1 MSTIQ
6 KTWLP
11 VYFFDMQFNFD
22 FSNLVFDG
30 KDIVVFGVAG
40 IISIIALVTAIMT
53 RSKMKKML
61 KGTKPVTLEKSIM
74 EIVKSLQDLEDFQE
88 DAIKLFKQYNDR
100 IHSSVRAVET
110 LRYNAFKGMGTG
122 GNQSFTSVFSDEHG
136 DGLII
141 TGLFASESM
150 RVFAKPMAGFE
161 SQFELTHEELEA
173 VKMAKAKVVKYHK
186 E

>member
-1 MSTIQ
+1 
-6 KTWLP
+6 
-11 VYFFDMQFNFD
+11 MQFNFD

-30 KDIVVFGVAG
+30 KDIVVVGVTG
-40 IISIIALVTAIMT
+40 LIALIAIIVAVMT
-53 RSKMKKML
+53 RMKMKKML
-61 KGTKPVTLEKSIM
+61 KGTKAVTLEKSIM

-88 DAIKLFKQYNDR
+88 DAIKLFKQYNSR

-110 LRYNAFKGMGTG
+110 LRYNAFTGMGTG
-122 GNQSFTSVFSDEHG
+122 GNQSFTSVFSDENG

-150 RVFAKPMAGFE
+150 RVFAKPMVGFE
-161 SQFELTHEELEA
+161 SKFELTHEEKDA
-173 VKMAKAKVVKYHK
+173 VHLAKEKVLKPHHHK